1 MGSWVQASAT
11 NRAGRFSFHIMQ
23 KTLLKFPCSWTTC
36 YLLVSTC
43 LLATAWAELIQEN
56 QASDLDSPPSADID
70 YRDIYELAARL
81 GSNGGQS
88 KRTPSS
94 NMFMRLD
101 KRAPSSQMLMR
112 LDKRQ
117 SHDYQPIFFKRGYDN
132 MLMRLDKRGED
143 WPLNRQSRMSN
154 MLMRLDKRR
163 AGAPE
168 AIGEDI

>member
-1 MGSWVQASAT
+1 
-11 NRAGRFSFHIMQ
+11 
-23 KTLLKFPCSWTTC
+23 
-36 YLLVSTC
+36 
-43 LLATAWAELIQEN
+43 LATAWAELIQEN
-56 QASDLDSPPSADID
+56 QASSDLESPPPPADID

-81 GSNGGQS
+81 GSHGGQS
-88 KRTPSS
+88 KRAPSS

-117 SHDYQPIFFKRGYDN
+117 SHDYQPIFFKRGYDD

-154 MLMRLDKRR
+154 MLMRLDKRT
-163 AGAPE
+163 AGEPE
-168 AIGEDI
+168 AIGEDL